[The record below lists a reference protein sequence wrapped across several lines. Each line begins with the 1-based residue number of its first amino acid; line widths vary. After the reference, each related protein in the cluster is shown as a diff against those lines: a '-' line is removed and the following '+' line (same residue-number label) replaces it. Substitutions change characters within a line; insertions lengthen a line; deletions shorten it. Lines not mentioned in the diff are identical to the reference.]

1 MEVPAFPMPAAAA
14 NRKLHDFLAKMK
26 IQRKWWE
33 SKNQE
38 PHGSHPF
45 CPWFCMLVWR
55 SSTRGSDF
63 PFPSWIMAHD
73 QWHLLSI
80 SRGKIR
86 SCGMAFFRKW
96 NLPIHLGNKP
106 ILYRLSISLPL
117 LNSRLKSP
125 RVWVQSLKEEHVLLK
140 YVEIKT
146 HMVLG
151 HAWTCTNFGAM
162 AFRLTALYMG
172 LSKNGL
178 SLFPYW
184 DWHYGTYHPWESPQN
199 NCTKSFPWFPCWWI
213 SSDFHQTSLQSGAP
227 LNEIA
232 KLGFT

>member
-14 NRKLHDFLAKMK
+14 NRKLHDFLAKME

-151 HAWTCTNFGAM
+151 HACELAQILVPWLFGWQLCTWVYPKTVCPCFLIEIDIMVHITLGS
-162 AFRLTALYMG
+162 RLKTIV
-172 LSKNGL
+172 L
-178 SLFPYW
+178 SLFHGFHA
-184 DWHYGTYHPWESPQN
+184 DGFLQTFTKHHYKVGPP
-199 NCTKSFPWFPCWWI
+199 
-213 SSDFHQTSLQSGAP
+213 
-227 LNEIA
+227 
-232 KLGFT
+232 